1 MAKPPLEGLGVAP
14 TTAIPCGLKKNSI
27 HNLNNNNAFMFD

>member
-27 HNLNNNNAFMFD
+27 KIPQK